1 MTKTYDYS
9 EVDITNM
16 NYHFTN
22 LSPAEAEEK
31 RKLYEAAQAAKAK
44 PAATLPI
51 SNAPSGDTP
60 SPTAAPKPAFKP
72 FAKPIIKKDPN
83 SDANA
88 AS

>member
-44 PAATLPI
+44 PAATPPI

-60 SPTAAPKPAFKP
+60 PPTAAPKPAFKP

-88 AS
+88 TS